1 MGLSMLKGILAVA
14 GVLAFVG
21 GPAIAAECKKD
32 LAEVDAALAKVTSVH
47 AESSGV
53 AARDIKRAQ
62 EFREK
67 GAKACD
73 AGDLEAGRFALD
85 QAKSILG
92 IKTFF

>member
-1 MGLSMLKGILAVA
+1 MLKGILATA
-14 GVLAFVG
+14 AVLAFVA
-21 GPAIAAECKKD
+21 GPAVAAGCKKD
-32 LAEVDAALAKVTSVH
+32 LADVDAALAKVTSVP

-62 EFREK
+62 GFREK

-73 AGDLEAGRFALD
+73 AGNLEAARFALD

>member
-1 MGLSMLKGILAVA
+1 MAIAV
-14 GVLAFVG
+14 VLAFVG
-21 GPAIAAECKKD
+21 GPAIAAACEKD
-32 LAEVDAALAKVTSVH
+32 VAEVDAALAKVTGVP

-62 EFREK
+62 GFREK

-73 AGDLEAGRFALD
+73 AGNLEAARFALD